1 MQQSF
6 TLDIAENVI
15 LINKIINK
23 KRENKNKNGEPYPWG
38 ALAKTLS
45 PIKKPSR
52 EKQNRKN
59 PLTREGGPQ
68 NTLRTNALEYGS
80 SVFGTCTHLARAA
93 CGYKIQVVVGL
104 LLAHSSSI
112 RGTLTQSS
120 KPQRIKS
127 DLAAVLRLQ
136 TNRALE
142 LFPAIPL
149 GFKAYLIQIFFQN
162 S

>member
-23 KRENKNKNGEPYPWG
+23 KRENKNQNGEPYPWG
-38 ALAKTLS
+38 SLAKTLS

-52 EKQNRKN
+52 EKQNRKKI
-59 PLTREGGPQ
+59 TREGGPQ

-93 CGYKIQVVVGL
+93 CGYKTQVVVGL
-104 LLAHSSSI
+104 LLAHSSCI
-112 RGTLTQSS
+112 RGILTQTS
-120 KPQRIKS
+120 KPQRI
-127 DLAAVLRLQ
+127 
-136 TNRALE
+136 
-142 LFPAIPL
+142 
-149 GFKAYLIQIFFQN
+149 
-162 S
+162 

>member
-1 MQQSF
+1 MQQS
-6 TLDIAENVI
+6 LDIAENVI
-15 LINKIINK
+15 LIHKIINK

-38 ALAKTLS
+38 TLAKTLS
-45 PIKKPSR
+45 PIKKASR

-68 NTLRTNALEYGS
+68 NTLHTNALEYRS
-80 SVFGTCTHLARAA
+80 IVFGTCTHLARAA
-93 CGYKIQVVVGL
+93 CGYKTQVVVGL
-104 LLAHSSSI
+104 LLARSSSI
-112 RGTLTQSS
+112 RGTLTQTS

-142 LFPAIPL
+142 LFPTIPL
-149 GFKAYLIQIFFQN
+149 SFKAYLIQIFIQN